1 MLWLVIKYNILF
13 SFFTVLETFS
23 VNPKPEW
30 LVNLDISRWEREAY
44 NVFYDEMFEMW
55 YILRHLWLWILVC
68 KQQCYFDRNK
78 LPCLPSWASECF
90 FMVKLDA
97 SHNVITD
104 LPPRWVGVVPL
115 KVWLFYG
122 STQEYLLLKFDLKVF
137 VLSTTIIKG
146 FLLDSRVFFTFYF
159 DK

>member
-30 LVNLDISRWEREAY
+30 LVNLDISRWERSLQCILWW
-44 NVFYDEMFEMW
+44 NVW
-55 YILRHLWLWILVC
+55 NVTILRHLWLWILVC

-115 KVWLFYG
+115 KVWLFYC
-122 STQEYLLLKFDLKVF
+122 STKEFLLLKFDFKVF
-137 VLSTTIIKG
+137 VLSTTIMTG
-146 FLLDSRVFFTFYF
+146 FFLNNRVFFTFYF